1 MSGRND
7 RSVLVSVLLA
17 GCLVV
22 AALAWLGFQRV
33 GGSPKSTADPA
44 EEVAVEG
51 VPLEVAG
58 SSASVPPA
66 DASNLVYQRAA
77 DPARTI
83 AKDASGR
90 VVAVFTD
97 GARTVRLSGA
107 VRRFAEPKFTQ
118 ATVTTDAW
126 VRLAPQ
132 EWKANEEKAAW
143 YKPWLTAALAD
154 KSPDALAIAMQYVQG
169 APDQKDA
176 KGVRIAGDADFGPF
190 SETDPDG
197 RAENSD
203 FFDYLG
209 IQYQFTDG
217 GRSQPQP
224 DRNGDLDCSGYVR
237 MVYGYRMGYPVR
249 SQNTA
254 GVGLPRRAFAM
265 NQFGPGVAIAADKG
279 TQVRDLNKMQSG
291 DLVFFNLDGT
301 DGPQAD
307 HSGIYLGLDDSG
319 HHRFLSSRSKANGPT
334 LGDFGGPAI
343 LDGGGYF
350 ATKFRSVRRL

>member
-33 GGSPKSTADPA
+33 GGSPAEVSEAA
-44 EEVAVEG
+44 EEAAVAG

-58 SSASVPPA
+58 SAASVPPT
-66 DASNLVYQRAA
+66 DASALTYQRVA

-83 AKDASGR
+83 AKDAAGR
-90 VVAVFTD
+90 TVAVFTD
-97 GARTVRLSGA
+97 GARTVRLAGP
-107 VRRFAEPKFTQ
+107 VRKFAEPKFTQ

-132 EWKANEEKAAW
+132 EWKAGEEKAAW

-154 KSPDALAIAMQYVQG
+154 RSPDALAIAMQYVQG
-169 APDQKDA
+169 APEQKDA
-176 KGVRIAGDADFGPF
+176 KGVRYAGDADFGPF

-209 IQYQFTDG
+209 IQYKFPDG

-224 DRNGDLDCSGYVR
+224 DRSGDLDCSGYVR
-237 MVYGYRMGYPVR
+237 IVYGYRLGYPVR

-265 NQFGPGVAIAADKG
+265 NQFGPGVAVAPDKG
-279 TQVRDLNKMQSG
+279 TQVRDFNKMQNG
-291 DLVFFNLDGT
+291 DLVFFNLDPS

-307 HSGIYLGLDDSG
+307 HSGIYLGVDDAG

-334 LGDFGGPAI
+334 FGDFGGPAI
-343 LDGGGYF
+343 LDGGGHF